1 MAPYFVHRFLPK
13 RSRDARFAAVFD
25 GLLYEYSFL
34 RNFKYYGSKYD
45 FPHGKKT

>member
-25 GLLYEYSFL
+25 GLLYEYSFVT
-34 RNFKYYGSKYD
+34 SSTMVESMIS
-45 FPHGKKT
+45 PW